1 MANPFLITEQELKDF
16 LEINEA
22 LVRYMNGEKHIV
34 EELAKSFGREKIVAY
49 TIAHFSQVYAT
60 PTNGISSLQRT
71 DLFDKSS

>member
-1 MANPFLITEQELKDF
+1 MDSQFLITEQELKDF
-16 LEINEA
+16 LLINEA
-22 LVRYMNGEKHIV
+22 LVKYMRGEKHVV
-34 EELAKSFGREKIVAY
+34 EELIESFGREKIVAY